1 MVNAANVVVGI
12 GPPYGRGNNIVA
24 ASRSVQRVLARAYK
38 LWQVT
43 YGAESRSEARRDET
57 GQNVTRRD
65 EA

>member
-12 GPPYGRGNNIVA
+12 GPLYKKDISIVA
-24 ASRSVQRVLARAYK
+24 AGRSVQRVLARAYK